1 MWPIS
6 KWADVPYYGRATH
19 ENKRRSHQGALFMQA
34 ALRYV
39 QAHYSTPYCDAPYC
53 DAPYCDAP
61 YCDASTYCDA
71 LYLL

>member
-39 QAHYSTPYCDAPYC
+39 QAHYSTP
-53 DAPYCDAP
+53 
-61 YCDASTYCDA
+61 
-71 LYLL
+71 LL

>member
-39 QAHYSTPYCDAPYC
+39 QAHSTYCGACTYY
-53 DAPYCDAP
+53 AS
-61 YCDASTYCDA
+61 STYCDA
-71 LYLL
+71 L